1 MSIHMEQ
8 AQNAMHN
15 SEDKLAPLKECFL
28 SFGAD
33 PVENI
38 NRLVALCGKLQNAT
52 CALYN
57 RIENNRLHTLGKW
70 NVSSNYPA
78 VQDAEGALCSDLIQ
92 SCKEEVLVIRNLPA
106 TAYAKNNPFINQYKL
121 KTYVGKVVKLGD
133 ACIGSLCMLYQD
145 DYIPNEGDKQL
156 MSIIASAIGIEEKRM
171 TAESAFKGSLELRK
185 IITSISANFINL
197 EISQIDKEINE
208 ALQSVGEFVGA
219 DRSYIFLI
227 RDDQKK
233 MDNTHEW
240 CAPGIPPQIQS
251 LQGLLV
257 DNFPW
262 FAAKLR
268 RLEVI
273 VVPRVAGLSDEARFE
288 KMVFESGG
296 IKSLLNVPMVYRGV
310 LFGFL
315 GFDAV
320 KEEREWSE
328 ESVLILKLLGEIF
341 VNALER
347 KRIEQALQETQE
359 RYRRVIRGVSGYVY
373 TVKIENGHPVGTIH
387 GPACVTVTG
396 YAPEEFVADPLLW
409 LKMVHEQDKAI
420 VQEYARDVLAGK
432 TAQPIEHR
440 IIRKD
445 GKTIWIR
452 NTPVLHFDNRGGLL
466 SYDGLI
472 QDITERK
479 RVEEAL
485 QQGERFL
492 SDIFGSIQDG
502 ISILDTDLNIV
513 RVNSVFEEKWHKY
526 AMPLVGKKCYQAYH
540 GFDQPCS
547 FCPSIRTLKT
557 GKADYA
563 VVPRHGQ
570 GGNIVGWLD
579 LYSFPLIDTA
589 TGKVK
594 GVIEYVRDITE
605 RKLAEEE
612 LKKSQERY
620 RTIVED
626 QTDFVN
632 RFLPDGTL
640 TFVNQ
645 ACARFFA
652 NEPKDL
658 IGKKIYQF
666 IHKDERERV
675 KNLLASLTPNNPAQ
689 TIEHRAVLNNGEV
702 RWQQW
707 TNRAIFDHEGR
718 VVEFQSVGRDI
729 TEHKKMEDAQ
739 RQAERFLSN
748 VFSSIQDG
756 LSILDTNL
764 TIVRVNSTMEKWYSY
779 AMPLIGKKCYEA
791 YHGRDIPC
799 ETCPTRLT
807 IETGQA
813 ACKVVPKRVAGGKI
827 VGWLELYSFPLVDK
841 PTGHMTGVIE
851 YVRDITERREAEK
864 GLADLNKELRK
875 TNRRLKQ
882 LAVRDSHTGL
892 YNHRYLD
899 EIVEAEFSRA
909 KRYGHALSVVM
920 LDIDYFKSINDVYG
934 HQFGDIV
941 LKQFAKLVK
950 KMLRRYDTVVRY
962 GGEEFVLICPGTDR
976 QQITILA
983 QRLLDAINLF
993 NFGNAQH
1000 ILKLKLSIAVTA
1012 YPDDRALRGMDLVEL
1027 ADQILNRVKESGGN
1041 KVYSSLDI
1049 AHAKP
1054 KHDKDSQATG
1064 DVNFL
1069 KEKLNKL
1076 TKRANQSLIEAVFA
1090 FAKTIEVKD
1099 HYTGAHAEHTVKY
1112 ATDIAEELGLPT
1124 QEVENIKQAA
1134 TLHDLGKIGV
1144 RESILLKKTAL
1155 TKKEFNEMKKHPQIG
1170 ADIIRPIQ
1178 FLHAV
1183 IPLILYHHERW
1194 DGKGYPNGLKGE
1206 EIPIGARIV
1215 SLADAYQ
1222 ALTSDRPYRKAYTQ
1236 AKAIQIIQEESGMRY
1251 DPKIVNVFLKILD
1264 KKK

>member
-1 MSIHMEQ
+1 LSIHMEHTQ
-8 AQNAMHN
+8 STMHN
-15 SEDKLAPLKECFL
+15 SEKKLAALRECFL
-28 SFGAD
+28 SFGPD

-38 NRLVALCGKLQNAT
+38 NRLVALCGKLQEAT
-52 CALYN
+52 CAIYN
-57 RIENNRLHTLGKW
+57 RLEKKTLHSIGTW
-70 NVSSNYPA
+70 NVSQDYPA
-78 VQDAEGALCSDLIQ
+78 VQDADGALCNDLIR
-92 SCKEEVLVIRNLPA
+92 SCSEEVVVIRNLPE
-106 TAYAKNNPFINQYKL
+106 TSYAKTTPLINQYKL

-133 ACIGSLCMLYQD
+133 VCIGSLCVLYQN
-145 DYIPNEGDKQL
+145 DYVSNEDDKQL
-156 MSIIASAIGIEEKRM
+156 ISIIASAIGIEEKRRV
-171 TAESAFKGSLELRK
+171 AEDAFKDGLELRK
-185 IITSISANFINL
+185 IITTISANFINL
-197 EISQIDKEINE
+197 EVSQIDNEINK
-208 ALQSVGEFVGA
+208 ALQSIGEFVGA

-227 RDDQKK
+227 RDNQKK

-240 CAPGIPPQIQS
+240 CAQGIPPQIQS

-262 FAAKLR
+262 FAAKLK

-273 VVPRVAGLSDEARFE
+273 VVPRVADLSEDAHFE

-296 IKSLLNVPMVYRGV
+296 IQSLLNVPMVYRGV

-347 KRIEQALQETQE
+347 KHIEQTLQETQE

-373 TVKIENGHPVGTIH
+373 TVRIENGHPVETLH
-387 GPACVTVTG
+387 GPACVSVTG
-396 YAPEEFVADPLLW
+396 YAPEEFASDPHLW
-409 LKMVHEQDKAI
+409 LKMVHEQDKTI

-432 TAQPIEHR
+432 ATQPIEHR
-440 IIRKD
+440 IMRKD
-445 GKTIWIR
+445 GKVIWIR
-452 NTPVLHFDNRGGLL
+452 NTPVLHFDNRGRLL

-502 ISILDTDLNIV
+502 ISILDTELNIV

-540 GFDQPCS
+540 GFNQPCS
-547 FCPSIRTLKT
+547 FCPSIRTLRT
-557 GKADYA
+557 GKAAYE

-570 GGNIVGWLD
+570 EGKIVGWLD
-579 LYSFPLIDTA
+579 LYSFPLVDTA
-589 TGKVK
+589 TGKIK

-605 RKLAEEE
+605 RKVAEEE

-620 RTIVED
+620 RAIVED
-626 QTDFVN
+626 QTDFIN
-632 RFLPDGTL
+632 RFLPDGTI
-640 TFVNQ
+640 TFTNEV
-645 ACARFFA
+645 CARFFDKKA
-652 NEPKDL
+652 GEL
-658 IGKKIYQF
+658 IGKRIYQF
-666 IHKDERERV
+666 IHKDEIDRV
-675 KNLLASLTPNNPAQ
+675 KDLLASLNQNNPVK
-689 TIEHRAVLNNGEV
+689 TIEHRVVLSDGEV

-764 TIVRVNSTMEKWYSY
+764 TIMRVNSTMEKWYSY
-779 AMPLIGKKCYEA
+779 AMPLVGKKCYEA

-807 IETGQA
+807 LETGQA
-813 ACKVVPKRVAGGKI
+813 ACKIVPKRALGGKA
-827 VGWLELYSFPLVDK
+827 VGWLELYSFPLIDK
-841 PTGHMTGVIE
+841 PTGHTTGVIE
-851 YVRDITERREAEK
+851 YVRDISERIKAEE
-864 GLADLNKELRK
+864 GLASVNKELVK

-899 EIVEAEFSRA
+899 EIVESEFARA

-934 HQFGDIV
+934 HQFGDII

-962 GGEEFVLICPGTDR
+962 GGEEFILICPGTDR

-993 NFGNAQH
+993 NFGNTQH
-1000 ILKLKLSIAVTA
+1000 VLKLKLSIAVTA

-1041 KVYSSLDI
+1041 KVYSSLDV

-1054 KHDKDSQATG
+1054 KYDKEAKATT
-1064 DVNFL
+1064 DVSFL
-1069 KEKLNKL
+1069 KEKLSKL

-1112 ATDIAEELGLPT
+1112 ATDIAEALGLSD
-1124 QEVENIKQAA
+1124 QEIENIKQAA

-1222 ALTSDRPYRKAYTQ
+1222 ALTSDRPYRKAYSQ
-1236 AKAIQIIQEESGMRY
+1236 AKAIQIIEEETGMRY
-1251 DPKIVNVFLKILD
+1251 DPKIVSVFLKIID